1 MMEFIFLPIIAVA
14 FLLVAPVLGTIAF
27 FRLRRLQKQVDA
39 LEEQLAAG
47 APVAGQTARP
57 ATRDD
62 LEDGQSDAGRLTTD
76 EVDEPEQPPEPQPA
90 AIAARS
96 VTDDDGKPAEDAI
109 ESGQPDDDPVADTQ
123 TGGNLEETVGAKW
136 AVWVGGL
143 ALALGGIFLV
153 RYSIEQGLLGP
164 GARLFLGA
172 LFSLTLAGVGEWT
185 RRRGE
190 AYSVGG
196 FESANVPAILT
207 AAGTLGAFAT
217 IYAAY
222 QIYGFLGPAATFLG
236 LGIVAVVTMVAALL
250 HGPLLAALGIAASF
264 LVPFLVSS
272 QEPNTV
278 GLAVYALA
286 VSAAAFGVGRLRL
299 WRWLAVI
306 AALGLI
312 FFGLVIFAIS
322 SPGERPI
329 LGLYVLVV
337 WAAIFYVF
345 VFSLYEQS
353 LLELAKTDRI
363 AVILLALVIALTLG
377 FVLIETDSATVA
389 ALVLMI
395 LLPFG
400 SAQYWSAIR
409 FIVPLAGIATV
420 LGYSGWELTVETWQP
435 LSSGFDT
442 LEQVDPATLPGYQQ
456 KLVSLYGGLGVGLAV
471 LAALTGV
478 TGALRSAARVPL
490 AFGATFV
497 PILILGVSYIR
508 TEFLAQSVRYG
519 AIALAMSAVFTM
531 LAGFFERRL
540 PQDRS
545 DRDGVVATCL
555 IAAISVLTLGL
566 AMLLERGALTIAL
579 ALMSPATAFVYTR
592 RPLAALR
599 PLALVPALIWAARVA
614 WDPAIVG
621 DDLGTT
627 PIFNWL
633 TFGYG
638 VPAVGF
644 VLTAYLLAGG
654 KRDLW
659 LEIAEG
665 VSVAT
670 VTAAI
675 ALVGLHALDPQ
686 QVFTGIDTLAE
697 AALLV
702 FIGGGVALG
711 LLRLRRT
718 QSSSTLRLAA
728 YGLGF
733 AGMAAALVGLLGVY
747 NPLLT
752 GETIGSGRIFN
763 TLIFAYLLTG
773 LLYAALG
780 YFSAG
785 SRQIY
790 SRAAYAVAGIL
801 IFTWV
806 TLTIRHWFHPMSLDS
821 GAATDAELY
830 AYSAAWLA
838 IGIATLAAG
847 MVTGVRALRLVSG
860 AIIVLVVAKVFV
872 VDMSN
877 LTGALRALSFIG
889 LGAVLVAI
897 GLVYQRLLRR
907 KS

>member
-1 MMEFIFLPIIAVA
+1 MIEFIFLPIIAGA

-39 LEEQLAAG
+39 LEEQLTVG
-47 APVAGQTARP
+47 AP
-57 ATRDD
+57 ATVQPTQPVGRDD
-62 LEDGQSDAGRLTTD
+62 ADDRQGDAENLTTD
-76 EVDEPEQPPEPQPA
+76 EADEPEQPPEPQPA
-90 AIAARS
+90 AIAARAAAEG
-96 VTDDDGKPAEDAI
+96 VGKPAEGDV
-109 ESGQPDDDPVADTQ
+109 ESPQPDDDAVAAPQ
-123 TGGNLEETVGAKW
+123 RGGNLEETVGAKW

-172 LFSLTLAGVGEWT
+172 LFSVTLAGVGEWT

-236 LGIVAVVTMVAALL
+236 LGVVAVVTMVAALL

-264 LVPFLVSS
+264 VVPFLVSS

-299 WRWLAVI
+299 WRWLAII

-312 FFGLVIFAIS
+312 FFGLVLFVIS
-322 SPGERPI
+322 SAGERPI
-329 LGLYVLVV
+329 LGLYVLVA

-345 VFSLYEQS
+345 VYSLYERS
-353 LLELAKTDRI
+353 LAERVKTDRI
-363 AVILLALVIALTLG
+363 AVILLSLVIALALA
-377 FVLIETDSATVA
+377 FVLIETDAATVA
-389 ALVLMI
+389 GLALMI
-395 LLPFG
+395 LIPFG

-409 FIVPLAGIATV
+409 TIVPFAGIAAV
-420 LGYSGWELTVETWQP
+420 LGYSGWEMTVETWQP

-456 KLVSLYGGLGVGLAV
+456 KLVSLYGGLGVGLAL

-519 AIALAMSAVFTM
+519 AIALAMSAMFTM

-540 PQDRS
+540 PEDGS

-579 ALMSPATAFVYTR
+579 ALISPATAFVYTR

-599 PLALVPALIWAARVA
+599 PLALVPALLWAARVA
-614 WDPAIVG
+614 WDPAVVG

-627 PIFNWL
+627 PVFNWL
-633 TFGYG
+633 TYGYG
-638 VPAVGF
+638 VPAAGF
-644 VLTAYLLAGG
+644 VLTAYLLANG

-665 VSVAT
+665 ISVAT

-675 ALVGLHALDPQ
+675 ALVGLHVLDPR

-718 QSSSTLRLAA
+718 QSSATLHIAA
-728 YGLGF
+728 YGLGI
-733 AGMAAALVGLLGVY
+733 AGMAAALAGLLGAY

-752 GETIGSGRIFN
+752 GEAIGPGRIFN
-763 TLIFAYLLTG
+763 KLLFAYLLTG

-785 SRQIY
+785 TRQIY

-801 IFTWV
+801 VFTWV
-806 TLTIRHWFHPMSLDS
+806 TLTIRHWFHPISLDT

-907 KS
+907 KA